1 LIKKILRLKIADF
14 LGSEIEDN
22 VMSFLQMVRI
32 GTPTF
37 TVVLWYITGDIDKE
51 SLLEFR
57 KKYKEEIETLELDIM
72 ELKGIEQS
80 VWYDIIH
87 TDDVL
92 ELSRYKFRSIYENK
106 NDIINCIM
114 EFNSMIKFDTK
125 KNTGYKNVKDRNH
138 RFKTVGKQTKD

>member
-1 LIKKILRLKIADF
+1 MIKKVLRLKITDF
-14 LGSEIEDN
+14 LDSEIEDS
-22 VMSFLQMVRI
+22 VMSFLQMIRN

-57 KKYKEEIETLELDIM
+57 KKYKEQIETLELNIM

-87 TDDVL
+87 IDDAL
-92 ELSRYKFRSIYENK
+92 ELSRYKFRSIYEDK

-125 KNTGYKNVKDRNH
+125 KNTGYKNVKDRNN

>member
-1 LIKKILRLKIADF
+1 MIKKVLRLKITDF
-14 LGSEIEDN
+14 LNSDIEGN
-22 VMSFLQMVRI
+22 VMSFLQMVRN

-37 TVVLWYITGDIDKE
+37 TVVLWYIRGDIDSE

-57 KKYKEEIETLELDIM
+57 KKYKEQIETLELNIM
-72 ELKGIEQS
+72 ELQGIEQS

-87 TDDVL
+87 TDDAL
-92 ELSRYKFRSIYENK
+92 ELSRYKFRSMYENK

-125 KNTGYKNVKDRNH
+125 KNIGYRNVKDRNN